1 MTIRD
6 DEKVVMYDSPEA
18 ATRVDMPGWKSRLGH
33 FYPGD
38 NASSE
43 HGARW
48 SGCTHMTCACGRV
61 HDKERTI
68 CRACEAKIDCDKYY
82 ALEMVEWDETTPVCD
97 YKSDNYFWD
106 REDVLEHLFDVLEDA
121 QKNGYEPESRL
132 VICEPRYLHPID
144 CETWSDDLAD
154 EGELSDEVGAA
165 VDALNAVL
173 KAQGPSC
180 WYPGKQRINMEPLW
194 AELKADLEK
203 EKAEGLR

>member
-1 MTIRD
+1 
-6 DEKVVMYDSPEA
+6 
-18 ATRVDMPGWKSRLGH
+18 
-33 FYPGD
+33 
-38 NASSE
+38 
-43 HGARW
+43 
-48 SGCTHMTCACGRV
+48 MTCECGRV
-61 HDKERTI
+61 HDKGRTI

-82 ALEMVEWDETTPVCD
+82 ALPIADWGGDTPTCD
-97 YKSDNYFWD
+97 DDRDKYFWD
-106 REDVLEHLFDVLEDA
+106 KAQLLDEMYWQLEEA
-121 QKNGYEPESRL
+121 TKRGEEPEMHV
-132 VICEPRYLHPID
+132 VICEPHYLHPID

-180 WYPGKQRINMEPLW
+180 WYPGKQRIDMEPLW